1 MQEWPADLS
10 LEMWRRPM
18 THIIDGKK
26 IANNIC
32 AELKSVVQELNK
44 NGETITLAVV
54 LVGENPASK
63 IYVAN
68 KRKTCNEIGIIS
80 REYNLPQTTT
90 ENELLKLIDDL
101 NSSNEVDGILVQL
114 PLPAHI
120 NEKNVIERIH
130 PEKDVDSFSEG
141 NIGKLI
147 TKNYRF
153 LPCTP
158 AGIIEILKHEN
169 IEISG
174 KHCVV
179 LGRSN
184 IVGKPLA
191 LLMLNNDAT
200 VTICHSKTKNLK
212 DICKQA
218 DILIAAI
225 GQPRS
230 IKSDMIKPGAI
241 VIDVGIN
248 RDASGKICGDV
259 DFENVKDVASY
270 ITPVPGGVGPMTVA
284 MLMKNVIA
292 AKSK

>member
-44 NGETITLAVV
+44 DGETITLAVV

-130 PEKDVDSFSEG
+130 PEKDVDSFSEV
-141 NIGKLI
+141 NIGKLV

-158 AGIIEILKHEN
+158 AGIIEILRHEN

-174 KHCVV
+174 KHCVI

-200 VTICHSKTKNLK
+200 VTICHSKTKNLQ

-259 DFENVKDVASY
+259 DFENVKDAASY

>member
-1 MQEWPADLS
+1 
-10 LEMWRRPM
+10 M

>member
-1 MQEWPADLS
+1 
-10 LEMWRRPM
+10 M

-26 IANNIC
+26 IANDIC
-32 AELKSVVQELNK
+32 TELKSVVQELNK
-44 NGETITLAVV
+44 GGETITLAVV

-68 KRKTCNEIGIIS
+68 KKKTCNGIGIIS
-80 REYNLPQTTT
+80 QEYNLPQTTT

-101 NSSNEVDGILVQL
+101 NTSNEVDGILVQL

-130 PEKDVDSFSEG
+130 PEKDVDSFCEV
-141 NIGKLI
+141 NVGKLV

-174 KHCVV
+174 KHCVI

-200 VTICHSKTKNLK
+200 VTICHSKTKNLH

-225 GQPRS
+225 GQPRFV
-230 IKSDMIKPGAI
+230 KSDMIKPGAI

-292 AKSK
+292 AKSNPFWYKVKINT

>member
-1 MQEWPADLS
+1 MQEWADYLP
-10 LEMWRRPM
+10 LEVRGSQM

-26 IANNIC
+26 IANDIC

-68 KRKTCNEIGIIS
+68 KKKTCNEIGIIS

-101 NSSNEVDGILVQL
+101 NVSNEVDGILVQL

-130 PEKDVDSFSEG
+130 PEKDVDSFSEV
-141 NIGKLI
+141 NIGKLV

-153 LPCTP
+153 IPCTP

-200 VTICHSKTKNLK
+200 VTICHSKTKNLQ

-259 DFENVKDVASY
+259 DFENVKDAASY